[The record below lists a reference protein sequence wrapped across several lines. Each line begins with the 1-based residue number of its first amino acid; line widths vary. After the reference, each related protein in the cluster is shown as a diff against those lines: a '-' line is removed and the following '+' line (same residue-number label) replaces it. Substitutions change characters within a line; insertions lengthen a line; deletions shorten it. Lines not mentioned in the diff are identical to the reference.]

1 MLVRTIKKVGNTQ
14 LEVVTMTH
22 LDSVG
27 VLTVDQSCLLRPL
40 NTCHHTPS
48 SCLLVFCASTV
59 AFPSLGR
66 RWAALKPECS
76 IELFVHEENKE
87 NPVHVLS
94 CFAAPAEA
102 QQWFADFTDAKNR
115 LIPQEGLVPIY

>member
-40 NTCHHTPS
+40 NTCHHT
-48 SCLLVFCASTV
+48 
-59 AFPSLGR
+59 
-66 RWAALKPECS
+66 
-76 IELFVHEENKE
+76 
-87 NPVHVLS
+87 LS
-94 CFAAPAEA
+94 
-102 QQWFADFTDAKNR
+102 
-115 LIPQEGLVPIY
+115 

>member
-1 MLVRTIKKVGNTQ
+1 MLVRVIKKVGNTQ

-27 VLTVDQSCLLRPL
+27 VLTVDQSCLLLP
-40 NTCHHTPS
+40 TVVS
-48 SCLLVFCASTV
+48 SSLTHFFAFPTV
-59 AFPSLGR
+59 AFPALGR

-87 NPVHVLS
+87 NPVHVLA
-94 CFAAPAEA
+94 CFATPAEA